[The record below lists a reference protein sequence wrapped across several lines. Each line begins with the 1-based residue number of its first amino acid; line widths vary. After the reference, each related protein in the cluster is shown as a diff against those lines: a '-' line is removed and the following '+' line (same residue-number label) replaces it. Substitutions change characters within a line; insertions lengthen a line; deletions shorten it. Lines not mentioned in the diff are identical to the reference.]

1 MQHPSG
7 HNVLQ
12 LYQMQDMQHLAVG
25 MFRRVEGGVDL
36 AGIVHE
42 LLQLLL
48 AIILLRDQAGPS
60 WGLGA
65 ARSHACTCPKAKLVC
80 KR

>member
-1 MQHPSG
+1 MRDG
-7 HNVLQ
+7 TEKLQ
-12 LYQMQDMQHLAVG
+12 QMQDMQDLAVESFAG
-25 MFRRVEGGVDL
+25 WKGGADL

-65 ARSHACTCPKAKLVC
+65 ARSHACTCQDGQAC
-80 KR
+80 M